1 LGNHL
6 PRQCGIA
13 TFTSHLSEAIAEA
26 HAGIDCFVLAM
37 NEPGQR
43 RAYPERVRFEI
54 AESDVASYLRA
65 ADYLNIN
72 DVDVVCL
79 QHEYGIFGGKAGGHV
94 LALLRELRMPIVTT
108 LHTILA
114 SPNPQQRGV
123 MNEIVAL
130 SERLVVMSAHG
141 AALLR
146 DTYQVPAEKI
156 DWIPHGIPDVAS
168 AGLSKDRLGVSG
180 KSVILSFGL
189 LSPNKGIEYVID
201 AMPAIVARY
210 PDTVYIVVGATHPH
224 VREQQGETYRLM
236 LENRAERLGV
246 GPHIIFHN
254 RFVSQGELNEFLGAA
269 DLYVTPYLTQE
280 QITSGTLAYAVGS
293 GKAVISTPY
302 SYARELL
309 AGGRG
314 ILVPWKDAAAIS
326 REVLGL
332 LGDTEKR
339 LALCRRAYEQ
349 GRTMLWPVVAREYV
363 KSFARARVDHARRQ
377 RTAFRA
383 KTLAERPADLPEIN
397 FGHLLLMTDETGM
410 LQHAVFSVP
419 RYDEGYCLDDNARA
433 LLLMTMIEEEG
444 AEDRGV
450 VRPLASRYLAFVSN
464 AFDPGA
470 QRFRNLMSYSRQWQD
485 GSGSEDSHGR
495 ALWALGA
502 LVGRSGHAGLQNLG
516 HRLFQTALPALRDF
530 TSPRSWA
537 YALLGIAEYLRAYQG
552 DQNIQ
557 ALQIALAQR
566 LHGLYRRV
574 SRPEWPWFEERAT
587 YCNARLS
594 QALIVSGWS
603 THDEEMLA
611 DGLKSLGWL
620 AHVQTSP
627 DGYFAPIGSN
637 GFYGR
642 GEPMALFDQQPVEAC
657 GMISASLEALRVT
670 GDERWANEARRAF
683 GWFLGQNQLHQS
695 LYDATTGGCYDGLH
709 ADRFN
714 ENQGAE
720 ATLSFLLG
728 LVEMRANAQAGAKL
742 AAKGNLE

>member
-1 LGNHL
+1 
-6 PRQCGIA
+6 
-13 TFTSHLSEAIAEA
+13 
-26 HAGIDCFVLAM
+26 
-37 NEPGQR
+37 
-43 RAYPERVRFEI
+43 
-54 AESDVASYLRA
+54 
-65 ADYLNIN
+65 
-72 DVDVVCL
+72 
-79 QHEYGIFGGKAGGHV
+79 
-94 LALLRELRMPIVTT
+94 
-108 LHTILA
+108 
-114 SPNPQQRGV
+114 
-123 MNEIVAL
+123 
-130 SERLVVMSAHG
+130 
-141 AALLR
+141 
-146 DTYQVPAEKI
+146 
-156 DWIPHGIPDVAS
+156 
-168 AGLSKDRLGVSG
+168 
-180 KSVILSFGL
+180 
-189 LSPNKGIEYVID
+189 
-201 AMPAIVARY
+201 
-210 PDTVYIVVGATHPH
+210 
-224 VREQQGETYRLM
+224 
-236 LENRAERLGV
+236 
-246 GPHIIFHN
+246 
-254 RFVSQGELNEFLGAA
+254 
-269 DLYVTPYLTQE
+269 
-280 QITSGTLAYAVGS
+280 
-293 GKAVISTPY
+293 
-302 SYARELL
+302 
-309 AGGRG
+309 
-314 ILVPWKDAAAIS
+314 
-326 REVLGL
+326 
-332 LGDTEKR
+332 
-339 LALCRRAYEQ
+339 
-349 GRTMLWPVVAREYV
+349 
-363 KSFARARVDHARRQ
+363 
-377 RTAFRA
+377 
-383 KTLAERPADLPEIN
+383 
-397 FGHLLLMTDETGM
+397 
-410 LQHAVFSVP
+410 
-419 RYDEGYCLDDNARA
+419 
-433 LLLMTMIEEEG
+433 
-444 AEDRGV
+444 
-450 VRPLASRYLAFVSN
+450 
-464 AFDPGA
+464 
-470 QRFRNLMSYSRQWQD
+470 MSYSRQWQD